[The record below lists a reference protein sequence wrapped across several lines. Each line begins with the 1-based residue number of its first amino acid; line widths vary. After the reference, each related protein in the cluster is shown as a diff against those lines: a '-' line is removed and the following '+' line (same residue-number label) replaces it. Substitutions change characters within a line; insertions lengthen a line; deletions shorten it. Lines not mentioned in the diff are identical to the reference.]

1 MDFEKNKEMEENE
14 SNLPKN
20 DVPKHK
26 RLIRMLSFRVVPAY
40 FKEIEKVAK
49 KKNMSTSKLIRSYIK
64 EGMTKDKELTSS
76 EDKAFNDTN
85 MF

>member
-1 MDFEKNKEMEENE
+1 MDFEKNIEMGEDQN
-14 SNLPKN
+14 NLPKN

-64 EGMTKDKELTSS
+64 EGMTRDKELSSS
-76 EDKAFNDTN
+76 ENKEFNDTN